1 MKTKPIAKSFP
12 ALSANGGLGG
22 WTFHCID
29 AHTCGN
35 PVRLVAEGGPAL
47 EGNTMSEKRQH
58 FLREYDWIRKGLM
71 FEPRGHDMMSGSI
84 LYPPHDPQNDFAV
97 LFIETSGCLP
107 MCGHGTIGTIT
118 IAIEEGLIVPKV
130 PGEIRME
137 APAGLVKIEYKT
149 VNGQS
154 SMVKGRTKVESVKLT
169 NVPAYLDKEAITA
182 ECPELGELVIDVSY
196 GGNFYA
202 IVDVQKNFKGLEHYP
217 ADKLI
222 GWARELRKNINAKY
236 EFVHP
241 EDPTINGCSHVLW
254 TGAVIDKS
262 STARNAV
269 FYGDKAIDRSPCGTG
284 TSARM
289 AQWYTKGKLKKGEVF
304 VHESIIGSKFNGTI
318 EEELSVNGKPAIRPG
333 IEGWAKIY
341 GYNTISID
349 KDDDPY
355 AYGFQVV

>member
-1 MKTKPIAKSFP
+1 
-12 ALSANGGLGG
+12 
-22 WTFHCID
+22 
-29 AHTCGN
+29 
-35 PVRLVAEGGPAL
+35 
-47 EGNTMSEKRQH
+47 
-58 FLREYDWIRKGLM
+58 
-71 FEPRGHDMMSGSI
+71 
-84 LYPPHDPQNDFAV
+84 
-97 LFIETSGCLP
+97 
-107 MCGHGTIGTIT
+107 
-118 IAIEEGLIVPKV
+118 
-130 PGEIRME
+130 ME
-137 APAGLVKIEYKT
+137 APAGLVNIGYKT
-149 VNGQS
+149 DNGSQTTDNA
-154 SMVKGRTKVESVKLT
+154 KRNKVSSVKLT
-169 NVPAYLDKEAITA
+169 NVPAYLDKEGIAA
-182 ECPELGELVIDVSY
+182 GCPELGELIIDVAY

-222 GWARELRKNINAKY
+222 AWARELRKNINAKY

-241 EDPTINGCSHVLW
+241 GDPTINGCSHILW
-254 TGAVIDKS
+254 TGTVVDKN

-289 AQWYTKGKLKKGEVF
+289 AQWYAKGKLKKDDVF

-318 EEELSVNGKPAIRPG
+318 EEELTVDGKPAIRPG

>member
-1 MKTKPIAKSFP
+1 MATSPIIKKYPNSSLNRF
-12 ALSANGGLGG
+12 GG
-22 WTFHCID
+22 WTFHCVD

-47 EGNTMSEKRQH
+47 EGNNMSEKRQH

-84 LYPPHDPQNDFAV
+84 LYPPHDPQNDVAV

-118 IAIEEGLIVPKV
+118 IAVEEGLIVPKT
-130 PGEIRME
+130 PGVIRME
-137 APAGLVKIEYKT
+137 APAGLVEIQYTSENSPSDHRAGK
-149 VNGQS
+149 
-154 SMVKGRTKVESVKLT
+154 VKSVKLK
-169 NVPAYLDKEAITA
+169 NVPAYLHSTELTV
-182 ECPELGELVIDVSY
+182 ECPELGELVVDVSY

-202 IVDVQKNFKGLEHYP
+202 IVDVQKNFKGLEHYA

-222 GWARELRKNINAKY
+222 AWARELRKNINAKY
-236 EFVHP
+236 TFVHP
-241 EDPTINGCSHVLW
+241 QDATINGCSHILW
-254 TGAVIDKS
+254 TGAVIDQT

-289 AQWYTKGKLKKGEVF
+289 AQWYAKGKLKKGDQF
-304 VHESIIGSKFNGTI
+304 IHESIIGSKFIGTI
-318 EEELSVNGKPAIRPG
+318 EEELEVNGIKAIRPG
-333 IEGWAKIY
+333 IGGWAKIY

-355 AYGFQVV
+355 AYGFQVI

>member
-1 MKTKPIAKSFP
+1 MKNKPITKTYPNSSLHRF
-12 ALSANGGLGG
+12 GG
-22 WTFHCID
+22 WTFHCVD

-35 PVRLVAEGGPAL
+35 PVRLVADGGPEL
-47 EGNTMSEKRQH
+47 EGNNMSEKRQH
-58 FLREYDWIRKGLM
+58 FLKEYDWIRKGLM

-84 LYPPHDPQNDFAV
+84 LYPPHNPDNDVAV

-118 IAIEEGLIVPKV
+118 IAIEERLIQPKV
-130 PGEIRME
+130 PGIVRME
-137 APAGLVKIEYKT
+137 APAGLV
-149 VNGQS
+149 N
-154 SMVKGRTKVESVKLT
+154 VKYEMRNKKCESVRLT
-169 NVPAYLDKEAITA
+169 NVPAFLHSTELTA
-182 ECPELGELVIDVSY
+182 DCPDLGELVVDVSY

-222 GWARELRKNINAKY
+222 AWARELRKNINAKY

-241 EDPTINGCSHVLW
+241 DDATINGCSHILW
-254 TGAVIDKS
+254 TGTVLDKT

-289 AQWYTKGKLKKGEVF
+289 AQWYTKGLLKKGDEF
-304 VHESIIGSKFNGTI
+304 IHESIIGSKFIGRI
-318 EEELSVNGKPAIRPG
+318 EEELMVHGKKSIRPSV
-333 IEGWAKIY
+333 EGWAKIY

-349 KDDDPY
+349 KEDDPY
-355 AYGFQVV
+355 AYGFQVL